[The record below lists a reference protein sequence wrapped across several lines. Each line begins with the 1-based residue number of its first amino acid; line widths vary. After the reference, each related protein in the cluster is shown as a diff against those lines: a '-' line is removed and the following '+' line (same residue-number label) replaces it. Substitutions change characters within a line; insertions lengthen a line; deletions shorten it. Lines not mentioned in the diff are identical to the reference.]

1 MTQIFFAENIK
12 YIRTCLQETQDQMGK
27 RLGTSLKR
35 YQSYEKDNVEPT
47 YKNLLDFSDKI
58 GVNIDRLL
66 RENLRETCT
75 ELDILRLASKSK

>member
-1 MTQIFFAENIK
+1 MAQVFFAKNIK
-12 YIRTCLQETQDQMGK
+12 YIRDCLHETQQEMSG

-35 YQSYEKDNVEPT
+35 YQSYEKDNVEPN
-47 YKNLLDFSDKI
+47 YEMLLGFSDKI
-58 GVNIDRLL
+58 GTNADRLL